1 MRLPNLSFKLFILAA
16 TLLAATAQAGV
27 NIAHWVS
34 PSGARVYFVETH
46 ALPMLDVQ
54 VDFAAGSARDPV
66 GKEGLASFTH
76 GLLDG
81 GAGDLDETAIA
92 NRLADLGANLG
103 GGVDQDR
110 ASLSLRTLS
119 ARETRAGA
127 LEVLRLVL
135 QQPRFPEAV
144 LLRERGRAVAGLREA
159 LTKPEV
165 LASRAFWQAL
175 YPDHPYGRQST
186 PESLEGLSRADVEAF
201 WQANFNAAKA
211 SVTLVGDLS
220 RSEAEAIAEQ
230 LTAGLP
236 AGGPATPLPPVVLPQ
251 AQVLSVPHPAT
262 QAHLLLGL
270 PAIPRGH
277 PDFFALQVGN
287 YVLGGGGFVSR
298 LLKEVRDA
306 RGYAYSTYSYFMPL
320 AAPGPFQ
327 IGLQT
332 KRSQAGDAL
341 KVVHEVLDDFLAKG
355 VTAAELKAAKA
366 NLVGSFPLRLDSNRK
381 LLDNVAVIGFYG
393 LPLDYLDT
401 YAAKVEK
408 VSAADIK
415 AAFARYVQPA
425 HMVTVKVAAE

>member
-1 MRLPNLSFKLFILAA
+1 MRLSNLSLKLFILAA
-16 TLLAATAQAGV
+16 ALLAATAQAGV

-54 VDFAAGSARDPV
+54 VDFAAGSSRDPV

-81 GAGDLDETAIA
+81 GAGSLDETAIA

-110 ASLSLRTLS
+110 ASRSLRTLS

-175 YPDHPYGRQST
+175 YPGHPYGRQST
-186 PESLEGLSRADVEAF
+186 PDSLEALTRADVEGF

-220 RSEAEAIAEQ
+220 RAEAEAIAEQ

-236 AGGPATPLPPVVLPQ
+236 AGGPAEPLPPVVLPQ

-355 VTAAELKAAKA
+355 VTASELKAAKA

-425 HMVTVKVAAE
+425 HLVTVKVAAE